1 MNRRE
6 FLLLKPGPENRT
18 AEISCERLYMRYLDS
33 RIDGSTPGFLKNLAD
48 DLNDVDVLRLTDT
61 GWLTSEELQQH
72 IEPILASFRSRGGT
86 IDSK

>member
-6 FLLLKPGPENRT
+6 FLLLKPGPESRT

-33 RIDGSTPGFLKNLAD
+33 RIDGSTASFMQNLVD
-48 DLNDVDVLRLTDT
+48 DLNNVAVLRLTDT
-61 GWLTSEELQQH
+61 DWLTSEELQQH

-86 IDSK
+86 IASK